1 MKTAKEPTQTKPN
14 GSSAKANGDK
24 REKVAAETEKK
35 RPGRKATEGEPLRR
49 ILVFLGESDVAA
61 LRKKA
66 GDGKVSTKVRELV
79 KAFLGKA

>member
-14 GSSAKANGDK
+14 GSSANGGK
-24 REKVAAETEKK
+24 HEKPAAETEKK

-49 ILVFLGESDVAA
+49 ILVFLGESDVDA

-79 KAFLGKA
+79 KAFLGKP

>member
-1 MKTAKEPTQTKPN
+1 MKTVKETAQTKPS
-14 GSSAKANGDK
+14 GSSANGGK
-24 REKVAAETEKK
+24 HEKPAAETEKK

-49 ILVFLGESDVAA
+49 ILVFLGESAVDA